1 MKERKGPVGKVGGL
15 AAGLAAA
22 ARRRQTA
29 REPRVVVYDAAG
41 HARVISPSHSAYDEL
56 LGAGRE
62 LIELA
67 APERA

>member
-22 ARRRQTA
+22 ARRRQSA

-41 HARVISPSHSAYDEL
+41 HGRVLASTDPAHERL
-56 LGAGRE
+56 LTTGRE
-62 LIELA
+62 LIDLGV
-67 APERA
+67 PERG